1 MKKMKARVISTALA
15 VAMGTT
21 ALAGCGDSKETKGTA
36 KEKKENAEAVLEFYH
51 GYYHEESEWPA
62 AKVMRDIYEEFAKS
76 HADGKVKFKPIA
88 VENRDDIV
96 SSQVAGGSFPDL
108 VDCGTAVPQAAIAQ
122 ELVLDM
128 KPYIDK
134 NNLKDAVGLNYT
146 QNDIDGHIY
155 SVHDQ
160 MESRGMWYNQE
171 ILDQAGVTLEDLST
185 WDGYEAAM
193 EKVRALGGDTYGYA
207 AGQGSII
214 MFNAMLA
221 STEEGRELL
230 ESEMTQETIE
240 SKTFQ
245 EAFMRVAKMDQANG
259 SDHTVE
265 ELGNVMDDFNKKGTM
280 AVLPNGVWNA
290 SGIDESM
297 VEKIQPTI
305 FPENVALSSAGSGLT
320 ISSGLSAEEDKLALE
335 FIKYM
340 TSEEVQS
347 KIFTEVQ
354 ANPCNTTLDL
364 NKLAEESG
372 NAATIKLA
380 EACTLVNDA
389 EYIAEDL
396 NYVWG
401 SDVRT
406 SMINALMEC
415 AVSGTDIDSRFEQLQ
430 KELTALIG

>member
-1 MKKMKARVISTALA
+1 
-15 VAMGTT
+15 
-21 ALAGCGDSKETKGTA
+21 
-36 KEKKENAEAVLEFYH
+36 
-51 GYYHEESEWPA
+51 
-62 AKVMRDIYEEFAKS
+62 
-76 HADGKVKFKPIA
+76 
-88 VENRDDIV
+88 
-96 SSQVAGGSFPDL
+96 
-108 VDCGTAVPQAAIAQ
+108 
-122 ELVLDM
+122 
-128 KPYIDK
+128 
-134 NNLKDAVGLNYT
+134 
-146 QNDIDGHIY
+146 
-155 SVHDQ
+155 
-160 MESRGMWYNQE
+160 
-171 ILDQAGVTLEDLST
+171 
-185 WDGYEAAM
+185 
-193 EKVRALGGDTYGYA
+193 
-207 AGQGSII
+207 

-265 ELGNVMDDFNKKGTM
+265 DLGNVMDDFNKKGTM

-320 ISSGLSAEEDKLALE
+320 ISSGLSAEEEKLALE